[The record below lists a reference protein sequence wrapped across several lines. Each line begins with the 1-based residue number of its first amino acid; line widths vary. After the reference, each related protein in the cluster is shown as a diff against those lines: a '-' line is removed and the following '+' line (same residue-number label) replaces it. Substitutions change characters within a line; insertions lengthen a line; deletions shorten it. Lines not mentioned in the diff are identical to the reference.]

1 MPVFSRKAQDAAFKL
16 RIHSTGISTSF
27 SQPSIPQG
35 RAGPAEAG
43 LARVTRG
50 RNRWLSHEAFGGL
63 LGSCP
68 VWFPP
73 PPPRK
78 SLSFEAEIRYR
89 LKRK

>member
-1 MPVFSRKAQDAAFKL
+1 MPMFSRQAQDAAFKL
-16 RIHSTGISTSF
+16 WIHSTGISTSF

-35 RAGPAEAG
+35 RAGLAEAG
-43 LARVTRG
+43 ARPGLARLLHG

-73 PPPRK
+73 PPPPRK
-78 SLSFEAEIRYR
+78 VSALRQ
-89 LKRK
+89 K